1 MKIIFHSNAHK
12 LHTQRIDSPHNAV
25 PNKFFKVDIHI
36 LIRPQKFGTIYLK
49 DLARVLQT
57 YVVNFICR
65 KVQHFQADSE
75 YLGQVGFENDMKITP
90 IFAIIFSSK
99 MLIRQCFTSLEN
111 TISAK
116 MIYIVWYVLK
126 LCWSLGKAKN

>member
-25 PNKFFKVDIHI
+25 PNKLFKVDIHS

-57 YVVNFICR
+57 YAVNFICR

-75 YLGQVGFENDMKITP
+75 YLGKINTKLFFQCLALPTDPQSFYRLVLGLVG
-90 IFAIIFSSK
+90 
-99 MLIRQCFTSLEN
+99 LIDAN
-111 TISAK
+111 VA
-116 MIYIVWYVLK
+116 VW
-126 LCWSLGKAKN
+126 